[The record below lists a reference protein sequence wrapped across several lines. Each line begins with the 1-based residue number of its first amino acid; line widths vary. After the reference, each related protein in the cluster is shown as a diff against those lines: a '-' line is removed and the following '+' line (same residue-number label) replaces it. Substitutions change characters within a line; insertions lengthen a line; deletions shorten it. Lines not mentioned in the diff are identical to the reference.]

1 MIFHKINLQKDLKT
15 ITDIWNKEYQLIF
28 PISYALM
35 ERNTN
40 NAYLEASFI
49 VKENEE
55 IAGFIISKIYD
66 NSYCK
71 ETYEEF
77 GWISLIYVVPKFR
90 QKGIGT
96 ALLEK
101 AENEFIKLNKKTV
114 FIGKDFYNFF
124 PGLPIDLKKYLEW
137 FKKRGYER
145 LYNTCDLIKNKDIQI
160 PLRNDHIKFVLGDS
174 VPKNQIIDFISANWP
189 GRWTQEAI
197 DYLECGGEGKEYL
210 IGLDGEKVC
219 AFAKLGF
226 PNTPTKLISYS
237 LTWRD
242 KFDFLGGIGPLGVD
256 KSYRGQSIGYD
267 LVAKATNTLLENGAG
282 NIIID
287 WTNLLD
293 FYRKFGYE
301 VYKTYEYLQKN
312 LKGEKK

>member
-35 ERNTN
+35 ERNSN

-101 AENEFIKLNKKTV
+101 AENEFIKLNKKT
-114 FIGKDFYNFF
+114 KHNH
-124 PGLPIDLKKYLEW
+124 LEAYY
-137 FKKRGYER
+137 G
-145 LYNTCDLIKNKDIQI
+145 
-160 PLRNDHIKFVLGDS
+160 
-174 VPKNQIIDFISANWP
+174 
-189 GRWTQEAI
+189 
-197 DYLECGGEGKEYL
+197 
-210 IGLDGEKVC
+210 
-219 AFAKLGF
+219 
-226 PNTPTKLISYS
+226 
-237 LTWRD
+237 
-242 KFDFLGGIGPLGVD
+242 
-256 KSYRGQSIGYD
+256 
-267 LVAKATNTLLENGAG
+267 
-282 NIIID
+282 
-287 WTNLLD
+287 
-293 FYRKFGYE
+293 
-301 VYKTYEYLQKN
+301 
-312 LKGEKK
+312 

>member
-1 MIFHKINLQKDLKT
+1 MIFHKINFRKDLKT

-101 AENEFIKLNKKTV
+101 AENEFIKLNKTIL

-124 PGLPIDLKKYLEW
+124 PGLPIDLKRYLEW

-145 LYNTCDLIKNKDIQI
+145 LYNTCDLIKNKDIPI
-160 PLRNDHIKFVLGDS
+160 PLRNDHIKFVLGNS

-197 DYLECGGEGKEYL
+197 DYFECGGEGKEYL

-293 FYRKFGYE
+293 FYRKFGFE
-301 VYKTYEYLQKN
+301 VWKTYEYLEKN
-312 LKGEKK
+312 LQGD